1 MSDVQLSND
10 VEANAQA
17 TDQMATSTLSSAWL
31 KDDAAR
37 SDLLPRLICLG
48 DSDHIRKLR
57 ARLVTPNL
65 NALIH

>member
-31 KDDAAR
+31 KDDAPVAIF
-37 SDLLPRLICLG
+37 SLA
-48 DSDHIRKLR
+48 SF
-57 ARLVTPNL
+57 
-65 NALIH
+65 ALAIPIISGN